1 MDLERRKRRSKEH
14 CSKNETRD
22 STFLAQCAHDPIEQ
36 NEKESSSGGENQS
49 GKAQHV
55 WVGSDNDH
63 VPVVIVVTVLAD
75 PYSS

>member
-63 VPVVIVVTVLAD
+63 VHHLMLHQVAA
-75 PYSS
+75 